1 MFSKI
6 KSLFKKENKPDLD
19 CTDINIACAILLIE
33 VSHADFDISQI
44 ELNSIL
50 DSLVK
55 KFKINDEDAKKL
67 LVKAMDRHDKVSSLR
82 DYIKQINENFT
93 RDQKIKIIESAWDV
107 AKADDNIDK
116 YEEHRIRKLT
126 ELLHLSHTDF
136 IKSKLNKI
144 KLVIL

>member
-1 MFSKI
+1 LTAPI
-6 KSLFKKENKPDLD
+6 
-19 CTDINIACAILLIE
+19 INIPFAIFLIE
-33 VSHADFDISQI
+33 FSHADFDFSQI

-55 KFKINDEDAKKL
+55 KFKIKDEDAKKL
-67 LVKAMDRHDKVSSLR
+67 LDKAMDRHDKVSSPR
-82 DYIKQINENFT
+82 GYIKQINENFT
-93 RDQKIKIIESAWDV
+93 RDQKIKIIESAWEV

-136 IKSKLNKI
+136 IKSKLK
-144 KLVIL
+144 

>member
-6 KSLFKKENKPDLD
+6 KSLFKKENKTDLD

-44 ELNSIL
+44 EINSIL

-67 LVKAMDRHDKVSSLR
+67 LDKAMDRHDKVSSLR

-126 ELLHLSHTDF
+126 ELLHLSHSDF
-136 IKSKLNKI
+136 IKSKLK
-144 KLVIL
+144 

>member
-6 KSLFKKENKPDLD
+6 KSLFQKKNKTDLD

-136 IKSKLNKI
+136 IKSKLK
-144 KLVIL
+144 

>member
-67 LVKAMDRHDKVSSLR
+67 LDKAMDIHDKVSILR
-82 DYIKQINENFT
+82 DYIKQI
-93 RDQKIKIIESAWDV
+93 
-107 AKADDNIDK
+107 K
-116 YEEHRIRKLT
+116 Y
-126 ELLHLSHTDF
+126 
-136 IKSKLNKI
+136 LNN
-144 KLVIL
+144 L